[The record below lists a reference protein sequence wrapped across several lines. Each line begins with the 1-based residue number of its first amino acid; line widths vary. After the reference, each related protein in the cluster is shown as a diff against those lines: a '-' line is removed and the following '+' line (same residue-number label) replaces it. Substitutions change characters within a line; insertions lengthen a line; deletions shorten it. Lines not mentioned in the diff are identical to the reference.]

1 MPKKRSYLQTK
12 AELFAVRL
20 VLGAIGLFPLARSM
34 KIGAT
39 FAKLTSKLFKRLHFV
54 GHRNL
59 ELALPELSKEK
70 HEEILEGCFESLGRQ
85 LGLVS
90 HFPHLTPE
98 QLRTLVDVEGIE
110 FIEQAQADGRGAIL
124 FSAHFGGW
132 EASNLVF
139 SAHGFD
145 WNVLVRRIDNPL
157 VENYIERLRTRFGA
171 QTIDKKASA
180 RTMLRVLQ
188 AGKLLGIVA
197 DLNVQEQ
204 EGVFVDFFGIPASTT
219 TGLAR
224 LALRTEARVMPIFF
238 VWQEKQQKYLLK
250 IEPPLEI
257 RRTGD
262 ETEDVRLLTQLV
274 TAKIEEYVR
283 LYPEQ
288 WMWIH
293 KRWNTRP
300 PGQPDLYAKD
310 LEIQNPKPK
319 VQSQTKFESQT

>member
-1 MPKKRSYLQTK
+1 MAKRGKLQTK
-12 AELFAVRL
+12 IEYYAVRL
-20 VLGAIGLFPLARSM
+20 VLGAIGLFPLGVSM
-34 KIGAT
+34 KIGET
-39 FAKLTSKLFKRLHFV
+39 FAKLMSRFLKRLRFV

-59 ELALPELSKEK
+59 ELALPELARPE
-70 HEEILEGCFESLGRQ
+70 HEAILNGCFESLGRQ

-90 HFPHLTPE
+90 HFPRFTAE
-98 QLRTLVDVEGIE
+98 QLRELIDIEGKE
-110 FIEQAQADGRGAIL
+110 FIEQALEEGRGAIL

-132 EASNLVF
+132 EASNLLF

-157 VENYIERLRTRFGA
+157 VEKYIERLRTGFGS

-188 AGKLLGIVA
+188 ANKLLGIVA

-204 EGVFVDFFGIPASTT
+204 EGTFVDFFGIPASTT

-224 LALRTEARVMPIFF
+224 LALRTRASVVPIFF
-238 VWQEKQQKYLLK
+238 VWQEERKKYLLK
-250 IEPPLEI
+250 VDPPLEI
-257 RRTGD
+257 RQSAD
-262 ETEDVRLLTQLV
+262 EIEDVRLLTAQV
-274 TAKIEEYVR
+274 TGAIEKFVR
-283 LYPEQ
+283 RYPGQ

-300 PGQPDLYAKD
+300 PGQPNLYDRDFAVR
-310 LEIQNPKPK
+310 NPKSELPG
-319 VQSQTKFESQT
+319 QTKLESQA